1 MKKKIMIHTICLFKI
16 SRKWTNLVKNMGD
29 SKIPIILASESPR
42 RKTMLRELGIPFKS
56 FHSRIDETLRFKNPE
71 KAICDLALRKVS
83 ACNGKN
89 GLIIGMDSM
98 VIIGKNRLGKPA
110 DAAEAEKMLK
120 LLSGKKHRV
129 ITGVA
134 ISFQDRIITES
145 ETTFV
150 YFRKLK
156 LEEIRWYIKSG
167 EAFDKAGAYAIQ
179 GLARVFIKKI
189 EGCYYNVLGFPIE
202 AFQRI
207 LSRLG
212 LSIYDLMKS

>member
-1 MKKKIMIHTICLFKI
+1 MAESQI
-16 SRKWTNLVKNMGD
+16 SIV
-29 SKIPIILASESPR
+29 LASESPR

-56 FHSRIDETLRFKNPE
+56 FHSGIDETLRFANPE
-71 KAICDLALRKVS
+71 KAVRDLAFRKVN
-83 ACNGKN
+83 AYKRKN
-89 GLIIGMDSM
+89 GLVIGMDSM
-98 VIIGKNRLGKPA
+98 VIIGKNKLGKPA
-110 DAAEAEKMLK
+110 NAAEAERMLK

-134 ISFQDRIITES
+134 ISFQDRIVTES

-156 LEEIRWYIKSG
+156 LQEIRWYVKSG

-179 GLARVFIKKI
+179 GLGRVFIKKI
-189 EGCYYNVLGFPIE
+189 EGCYYNVLGFPID

-207 LSRLG
+207 LTRLG
-212 LSIYDLMKS
+212 LNIYDLMNL